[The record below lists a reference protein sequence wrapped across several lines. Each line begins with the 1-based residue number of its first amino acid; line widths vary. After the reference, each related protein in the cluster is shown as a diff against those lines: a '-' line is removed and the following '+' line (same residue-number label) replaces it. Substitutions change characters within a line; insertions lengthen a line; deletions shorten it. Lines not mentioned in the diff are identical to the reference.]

1 LGLGKK
7 PEGQKREARRTSESF
22 RREFFLFLILF
33 FVLWLFSYL
42 LTRLH
47 PGIVAGMQI
56 LVAREVGWCLDQLG
70 YRFDLVESTFTFFTR
85 HGGERLVVIAE
96 CTGLYTTIIYYSII
110 GAYPARVLDKIIGLL
125 IGIPAIH
132 ALNLVRMVVVSLVL
146 YHKREWFDFFHG
158 YLWQVAFV
166 IFMLLLV
173 VLWMSKVTARA
184 RGGGE
189 GR

>member
-1 LGLGKK
+1 
-7 PEGQKREARRTSESF
+7 
-22 RREFFLFLILF
+22 
-33 FVLWLFSYL
+33 
-42 LTRLH
+42 
-47 PGIVAGMQI
+47 M
-56 LVAREVGWCLDQLG
+56 
-70 YRFDLVESTFTFFTR
+70 
-85 HGGERLVVIAE
+85 
-96 CTGLYTTIIYYSII
+96 
-110 GAYPARVLDKIIGLL
+110 

-132 ALNLVRMVVVSLVL
+132 LLNLVRMVVVSLVL